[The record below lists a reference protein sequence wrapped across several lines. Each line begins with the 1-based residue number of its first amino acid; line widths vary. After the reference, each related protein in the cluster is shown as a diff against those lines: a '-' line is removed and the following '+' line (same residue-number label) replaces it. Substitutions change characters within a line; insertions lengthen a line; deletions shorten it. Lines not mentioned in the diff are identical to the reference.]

1 MSGPAPATAATIF
14 DVSGARTVVTGGA
27 SGLGLAMAEAMLDG
41 GATVAI
47 TDVSAQRL
55 QSAQR
60 HLAERSGRLEAAPL
74 DVCDHQAVQ
83 EFIGDFTARHGA
95 LDVMFVNAGI
105 SRRSDA
111 PDGELDLVDDAWRSV
126 IATDLDG
133 AWVTIRTA
141 AAVMRRAGAGRIVV
155 TCSTAGLRNEPWV
168 PSAYIAAKS
177 ALTVLVKQAALDLAP
192 HGVLVNAIAPGPFR
206 TNIGWEGELPR
217 PPRDES
223 GFVRRVPLGRVGDPS
238 EIKGLALLLASS
250 ASSFIT
256 GSVITIDGGAMIHQ
270 VV

>member
-1 MSGPAPATAATIF
+1 VLGSRGTRRLRPP
-14 DVSGARTVVTGGA
+14 GGA
-27 SGLGLAMAEAMLDG
+27 EY
-41 GATVAI
+41 
-47 TDVSAQRL
+47 
-55 QSAQR
+55 
-60 HLAERSGRLEAAPL
+60 LEGFA
-74 DVCDHQAVQ
+74 
-83 EFIGDFTARHGA
+83 ARHGD
-95 LDVMFVNAGI
+95 LDVIFVNAGI

-111 PDGELDLVDDAWRSV
+111 PDGELDLVDDAWRAV

-133 AWVTIRTA
+133 AWATIRA
-141 AAVMRRAGAGRIVV
+141 AAALMRRAGRGRIVV

-168 PSAYIAAKS
+168 PSAYIAAKT

-206 TNIGWEGELPR
+206 TNIGWDGELPR

-223 GFVRRVPLGRVGDPS
+223 GFIRRVPLGRVGDPS

-256 GSVITIDGGAMIHQ
+256 GSVITIDGGAMVHQ